1 MFIPAYQISLME
13 CYGVGEE
20 MEFTS
25 GQDQV
30 LSEAEEASIHS
41 IYRTYNTRITHC
53 LEWVHFRFLT
63 RVFGY

>member
-13 CYGVGEE
+13 YYGVGEE

-30 LSEAEEASIHS
+30 LSEAVEASIVYTPYTILVS
-41 IYRTYNTRITHC
+41 PIALSGCT
-53 LEWVHFRFLT
+53 F
-63 RVFGY
+63 VF

>member
-13 CYGVGEE
+13 YYGVGEE

-30 LSEAEEASIHS
+30 LSEAVEASIVYTPYTILVS
-41 IYRTYNTRITHC
+41 PP
-53 LEWVHFRFLT
+53 LP
-63 RVFGY
+63 